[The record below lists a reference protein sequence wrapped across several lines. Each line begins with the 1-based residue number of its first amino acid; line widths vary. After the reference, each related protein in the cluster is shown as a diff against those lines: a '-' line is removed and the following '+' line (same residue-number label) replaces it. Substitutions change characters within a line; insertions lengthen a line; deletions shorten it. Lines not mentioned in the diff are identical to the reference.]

1 MKKIK
6 LFIIAVVIL
15 MVSSLVGTTAAS
27 AFEKTE
33 IVCID
38 YVVVCG
44 DKISIEM
51 ECGTSTAQIIAK
63 MVERAAIV
71 CD

>member
-6 LFIIAVVIL
+6 LLIIAVVI
-15 MVSSLVGTTAAS
+15 MASSLAGFTTANA
-27 AFEKTE
+27 APPTE
-33 IVCID
+33 IVCIG
-38 YVVVCG
+38 YVIVCE
-44 DKISIEM
+44 DDIIFEM

-71 CD
+71 CN